1 MPELKDRHLAD
12 LHAIAAE
19 LDVPRYRLLPRED
32 LVSAIEDRGGA
43 PDVEAEATV
52 EGTVVDDAAKK
63 PAETDAA
70 GPRADDEPTEE
81 VAGVLD
87 ILPQRYGFLRIQGL
101 SAQPGDVYISAAQ
114 IRRCELRT
122 GDSVAGPA
130 REPRRGERHRA
141 LVHVDQ
147 VNGVEPQ
154 SAERPEFD
162 ALPPVQPERRLPL
175 DSDPGEVL
183 LRAVD
188 LLSPLALGQRVL
200 VRAAQRSGRTTLL
213 RGIARASVAAE
224 GTATIVLL
232 VDERPEE
239 ASAWREAVPDAE
251 FAIATAE
258 MAPGEQLAVADLALE
273 RARRRAESDVDAV
286 LVVDSLTRMAQAAGD
301 AAPVKRLFG
310 SGRNLAG
317 EGSLTVVA
325 TTIADGD
332 DEGQAEHAVATTESC
347 LVTLDPELAAA
358 GVTPAITAAECRVS
372 NEEEIRSAEELEA
385 VRKLREELSGLE
397 SREAADR
404 LRERI
409 EKTPSNA
416 ELLSAL

>member
-1 MPELKDRHLAD
+1 
-12 LHAIAAE
+12 
-19 LDVPRYRLLPRED
+19 
-32 LVSAIEDRGGA
+32 
-43 PDVEAEATV
+43 
-52 EGTVVDDAAKK
+52 
-63 PAETDAA
+63 
-70 GPRADDEPTEE
+70 
-81 VAGVLD
+81 
-87 ILPQRYGFLRIQGL
+87 
-101 SAQPGDVYISAAQ
+101 
-114 IRRCELRT
+114 
-122 GDSVAGPA
+122 
-130 REPRRGERHRA
+130 
-141 LVHVDQ
+141 
-147 VNGVEPQ
+147 
-154 SAERPEFD
+154 
-162 ALPPVQPERRLPL
+162 
-175 DSDPGEVL
+175 
-183 LRAVD
+183 
-188 LLSPLALGQRVL
+188 
-200 VRAAQRSGRTTLL
+200 
-213 RGIARASVAAE
+213 
-224 GTATIVLL
+224 
-232 VDERPEE
+232 
-239 ASAWREAVPDAE
+239 
-251 FAIATAE
+251 
-258 MAPGEQLAVADLALE
+258 VADLALE